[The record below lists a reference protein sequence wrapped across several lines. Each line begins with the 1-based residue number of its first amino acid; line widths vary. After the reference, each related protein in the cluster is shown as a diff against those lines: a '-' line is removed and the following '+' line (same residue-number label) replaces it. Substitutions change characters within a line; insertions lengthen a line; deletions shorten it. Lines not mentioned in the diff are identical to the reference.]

1 MSAYTQETVLSV
13 RHWTDSLFSFTTT
26 RSPSFRFSNGQFTM
40 MGLETDGGRPV
51 VRAYSMASPNYEDT
65 LEFFS
70 IKVPD
75 GPLTS
80 RLQHIKASDRIL
92 VSKKPTG
99 TLVVDNLLPGRFLY
113 LLSTGTGLAPFMS
126 IVRDPETYER
136 YEKVVLVHGCRQV
149 AELAYGE
156 RITSELPRDELIGDY
171 VREKLI
177 YYPTVTREPYHN
189 RGRVTDLITSGQL
202 FRDVGL
208 PALDAEQDRAMLCGS
223 PQMLKDMRIVL
234 EDSGFIEGSVSE
246 PGTFVVEKAFVE
258 R

>member
-40 MGLETDGGRPV
+40 MGLETDGGRPL

-80 RLQHIKASDRIL
+80 RLQHIKQSDRIL

-126 IVRDPETYER
+126 IIRDPDTYER
-136 YEKVVLVHGCRQV
+136 FEKVVLVHGCRQV

-156 RITSELPRDELIGDY
+156 RIIADLPRAELIGDY

-177 YYPTVTREPYHN
+177 YYPTVTREPFHN
-189 RGRVTDLITSGQL
+189 RVRITDLVTSGQL
-202 FRDVGL
+202 FDDVGL
-208 PALDAEQDRAMLCGS
+208 PALDVVQDRAMLCGS
-223 PQMLKDMRIVL
+223 PQMLKDMRLVL
-234 EDSGFIEGSVSE
+234 EERGFIEGSASE
-246 PGTFVVEKAFVE
+246 PGTFVIEKAFVE

>member
-40 MGLETDGGRPV
+40 MGLETDGGRPL

-80 RLQHIKASDRIL
+80 RLQHIKQSDRIL

-126 IVRDPETYER
+126 IIRDPDTYER
-136 YEKVVLVHGCRQV
+136 FEKVVLVHGCRQV

-156 RITSELPRDELIGDY
+156 RIIADLPRAELIGDY

-177 YYPTVTREPYHN
+177 YYPTVTREPFHN
-189 RGRVTDLITSGQL
+189 RGRITDLVTSGQL
-202 FRDVGL
+202 FDDVGL
-208 PALDAEQDRAMLCGS
+208 PALDVAQDRAMLCGS
-223 PQMLKDMRIVL
+223 PQMLKDMRLVL
-234 EDSGFIEGSVSE
+234 EERGFIEGSASE
-246 PGTFVVEKAFVE
+246 PGTFVIEKAFVE